1 MNTFTMTIG
10 PSSSQTGC
18 LVTTEAPLKQI
29 RDAIWSCKEKTG
41 ISIFDIC
48 SKNDIIDEEILEKL
62 DKLGY
67 DFPIELYTDDL
78 GTHMLAADCL
88 CDCPE
93 IMLDMIL
100 FLLHVTDPS
109 LHITAQS
116 PDIPEIFLVGPDEK
130 GRVWKTIGMGLFS
143 V

>member
-29 RDAIWSCKEKTG
+29 RDAIWFCKEKTG
-41 ISIFDIC
+41 INIFDIC

-130 GRVWKTIGMGLFS
+130 GRVWKTIGMGLLS